1 MNNRQI
7 LKNELKVLKL
17 NKRQKEIR
25 SLIDTYMDNIDNL
38 MKEYNS
44 NEETLKLY
52 NSSSQP
58 NELKSNTFN
67 TPDIFNAP
75 NIFDLPTNTTSNMSG
90 LPELSDNTD
99 IWNRMAQA
107 RRIEEKNNHVIQI
120 SESSDEEDEDDIDR
134 IRINN
139 S

>member
-1 MNNRQI
+1 MNNRQN

-17 NKRQKEIR
+17 TKRQKEIGT
-25 SLIDTYMDNIDNL
+25 LIDTYMNNIDIL
-38 MKEYNS
+38 MKEYDS
-44 NEETLKLY
+44 NEATLKLY
-52 NSSSQP
+52 NRSSQP

-67 TPDIFNAP
+67 YSNTFNAP
-75 NIFDLPTNTTSNMSG
+75 NIFNSPTNTTSNMSG

-120 SESSDEEDEDDIDR
+120 DPSSDDEYDLDR